1 MTVSGPL
8 DGVTVLDL
16 TRILA
21 GPYCTM
27 MLGELG
33 ARIIKVE
40 PPNGGDD
47 ARQFGPFLN
56 KKSAYFASLNR
67 GKESIV
73 LDLKQAADQATFR
86 ELLECSDVLVE
97 NYRAGTMEKL
107 GFGWEDLHPHFPKLI
122 YAATSGFGHTGPY
135 AHRPAYDMVAQAMGG
150 IMSLTGHPGSPPT
163 RVGSSIGDITAG
175 LFTVIGVNAALLHR
189 ERTGEGMKVDVS
201 MLDSQVA
208 ILENAI
214 SRYVVTEEV
223 PGPLGARHPSIAPFG
238 AFKAADD
245 YLILAA
251 ANNELY
257 SRLCQGLARPDLC
270 DDPRFHD
277 NPSRIEN
284 VEALKTEIEATL
296 AARPRDDWLAIFE
309 EKDVPCSRINNVA
322 DVLNDPQIAARNMVI
337 EIDDPEIGALRA
349 PGNPIKLSAF
359 PDAKRRKS
367 APNLDADR
375 DGILREL
382 KK

>member
-1 MTVSGPL
+1 
-8 DGVTVLDL
+8 
-16 TRILA
+16 
-21 GPYCTM
+21 M

-33 ARIIKVE
+33 ARVIKVE

-47 ARQFGPFLN
+47 ARQFGPFID

-73 LDLKQAADQATFR
+73 LDLKQAADQEILRA
-86 ELLECSDVLVE
+86 LLKNADVLVE
-97 NYRAGTMEKL
+97 NYRAGAMEKL
-107 GFGWEDLHPHFPKLI
+107 GFGWEDLHPEFPRLI

-163 RVGSSIGDITAG
+163 RVGTSVGDITAG

-214 SRYVVTEEV
+214 SRYVVTNEV

-245 YLILAA
+245 HLIAAA

-257 SRLCQGLARPDLC
+257 RKLCLALERPDLC
-270 DDPRFHD
+270 KDPRFHD
-277 NPSRIEN
+277 NPARIEN
-284 VEALKTEIEATL
+284 VDALQTEIEAAL
-296 AARPRDDWLAIFE
+296 ASRPRDEWLAIFE
-309 EKDVPCSRINNVA
+309 EAGVPCSPINNVA
-322 DVLNDPQIAARNMVI
+322 DVLRDPQVLARNMIVEI
-337 EIDDPEIGALRA
+337 EDAKIGTVRA

-359 PDAKRRKS
+359 PDAKRRKA
-367 APNLDADR
+367 APDLDGDR
-375 DGILREL
+375 ARILREI
-382 KK
+382 KG